1 MRLQHNNSF
10 LQLLA
15 VIVFATAAWAMSMSA
30 RAAGPAPAQSLASKT
45 PPVPIME
52 YKIVDGDS
60 LGAIAVSHG
69 VSLEDLSEVNQIEDV
84 DKIRIGTSI
93 VIPGDPKNGVL
104 SRRGVKLKVPK
115 GITLSRIAEV
125 YGVSVRKIARANGIK
140 NPDLLRSGKEILIP
154 GATKVIVLVP
164 PPPCYKEKVTVY
176 RLRTHESHEVALCYC
191 NGKPNPEALD
201 ILSGMSGPVRK
212 EVPFPLHP
220 RLLQLLQRVSEK
232 FPGQRIE
239 IISGQRTRKTP
250 GHESYHNKGQALD
263 FRVAGVSNK
272 DLSKFVRSFKRVGV
286 GYYPNSVFI
295 HMDTRDKLAY
305 WIDYSRPGEKS
316 IYGRSGMTK
325 EKIAKIRAQR
335 RAKKIGPKNK
345 SEKESP
351 AKIAIQNQIEAEGDA
366 EQIVEAVVNAIVG
379 DTETLIET
387 SEKSPDPSIP
397 ADPSV

>member
-1 MRLQHNNSF
+1 MRLQPNNSF
-10 LQLLA
+10 LQLLT

-30 RAAGPAPAQSLASKT
+30 RAAGPAPAQSLASNK

-52 YKIVDGDS
+52 YEIVDGDS

-69 VSLEDLSEVNQIEDV
+69 VSLKDLSEVNQIEDV

-104 SRRGVKLKVPK
+104 TKRGVKLKVPR
-115 GITLSRIAEV
+115 GITLSRIAEL
-125 YGVSVRKIARANGIK
+125 YGVSVKKIARANGIK

-154 GATKVIVLVP
+154 GARKVIVLVP
-164 PPPCYKEKVTVY
+164 PPPCYKEKVTLY
-176 RLRTHESHEVALCYC
+176 RLRTHETHEVALCFC

-232 FPGQRIE
+232 FPDKRIE
-239 IISGQRTRKTP
+239 IISGQRARKSP
-250 GHESYHNKGQALD
+250 GHESYHSKGQALD
-263 FRVAGVSNK
+263 FRVFGVSNK
-272 DLSKFVRSFKRVGV
+272 DLAHFVRSLERVGV

-295 HMDTRDKLAY
+295 HMDTRDKAAY
-305 WIDYSRPGEKS
+305 WIDYSRLGEKS
-316 IYGRSGMTK
+316 IYGRAGMTE
-325 EKIAKIRAQR
+325 EKIAEIRAMR
-335 RAKKIGPKNK
+335 RAKKTDPKNK
-345 SEKESP
+345 TEKESP
-351 AKIAIQNQIEAEGDA
+351 SKIAMQDQVEAETDA

-379 DTETLIET
+379 DIETLLET
-387 SEKSPDPSIP
+387 SEKSPGNEVPVDPG
-397 ADPSV
+397 A